1 MNELVEKLQ
10 ELIALYGLQVIG
22 ALIILLVGWWV
33 AKLLRN
39 LVRRLLMK
47 SKLDN
52 TLVSFTSQLTYVGLM
67 VFVIMAALNVAKVN
81 TNSFV
86 AVIAAAG
93 LAVGF
98 ALQGSL
104 ANFAAGVM
112 LIIFRPFK
120 VEDFIEGS
128 GVKGTVE
135 DISIFTT
142 QLRTPD
148 NRTVIMPNAKLTS
161 DNIINYS
168 AKGTRRVDLV
178 IGVSYADDLK
188 KVRAVLEDIL
198 AKDDRV
204 LKDPAPQI
212 AVSEL
217 ADSSVNFVVRPWV
230 KIADY
235 WDVYFDTTEAAKT
248 RFDAEGISI
257 PFPQQDVHIHEQP
270 QA

>member
-1 MNELVEKLQ
+1 MEELLTKFQ
-10 ELIALYGLQVIG
+10 ELIAEYGLCLLG
-22 ALIILLVGWWV
+22 AVVILLVGRWV

-39 LVRRLLMK
+39 LVRRLLLK

-52 TLVSFTSQLTYVGLM
+52 SLVSFVSQLTYVALM
-67 VFVIMAALNVAKVN
+67 IFVILAALGVAKVPI
-81 TNSFV
+81 NSFV
-86 AVIAAAG
+86 AMIAAAG

-98 ALQGSL
+98 ALGGSL
-104 ANFAAGVM
+104 ANFASGVL

-120 VEDFIEGS
+120 VDDFIEGA
-128 GVKGTVE
+128 GIKGTVE
-135 DISIFTT
+135 EISIFTT

-148 NRTVIMPNAKLTS
+148 NRTVIVPNAKLTG

-188 KVRAVLEDIL
+188 KVRKVLEGIL
-198 AKDDRV
+198 ANDDRV
-204 LKDPAPQI
+204 LNDPPPQI

-230 KIADY
+230 KATDY
-235 WDVYFDTTEAAKT
+235 WDVYFDTTEAAKR

-257 PFPQQDVHIHEQP
+257 PFPQHDVHIYKE
-270 QA
+270 

>member
-104 ANFAAGVM
+104 ANFAAGVL

-120 VEDFIEGS
+120 VDDFIEGA
-128 GVKGTVE
+128 GLRA
-135 DISIFTT
+135 
-142 QLRTPD
+142 QLRKS
-148 NRTVIMPNAKLTS
+148 AYSLHSCEHLTT
-161 DNIINYS
+161 
-168 AKGTRRVDLV
+168 G
-178 IGVSYADDLK
+178 
-188 KVRAVLEDIL
+188 
-198 AKDDRV
+198 
-204 LKDPAPQI
+204 Q
-212 AVSEL
+212 
-217 ADSSVNFVVRPWV
+217 
-230 KIADY
+230 
-235 WDVYFDTTEAAKT
+235 
-248 RFDAEGISI
+248 
-257 PFPQQDVHIHEQP
+257 
-270 QA
+270 

>member
-1 MNELVEKLQ
+1 MEELLTKFQ
-10 ELIALYGLQVIG
+10 ELIAEYGLCLLG
-22 ALIILLVGWWV
+22 AVVILLVGRWV

-39 LVRRLLMK
+39 LVRRLLLK

-52 TLVSFTSQLTYVGLM
+52 SLVSFVSQLTYVALM
-67 VFVIMAALNVAKVN
+67 IFVILAALGVAKVPI
-81 TNSFV
+81 NSFV
-86 AVIAAAG
+86 AMIAAAG

-98 ALQGSL
+98 ALGGSL
-104 ANFAAGVM
+104 ANFASGVL

-120 VEDFIEGS
+120 VDDFIEGA
-128 GVKGTVE
+128 GIKGTVE
-135 DISIFTT
+135 VISIFTT

-148 NRTVIMPNAKLTS
+148 NRTVIVPNAKLTG

-188 KVRAVLEDIL
+188 KVRKVLEGIL
-198 AKDDRV
+198 ANDDRV
-204 LKDPAPQI
+204 LNDPPPQI

-230 KIADY
+230 KATDY
-235 WDVYFDTTEAAKT
+235 WDVYFDTTEAAKR

-257 PFPQQDVHIHEQP
+257 PFPQHDVHIYKE
-270 QA
+270 